1 MRRLFYKIMAFLF
14 SILFRRDS
22 YYYPRYRY
30 YERLLEK
37 YSDGTFYSRLIHKIK
52 SVKGRETKTSINHI
66 EHKPF
71 KETSI
76 TDIIK
81 KHGKPNY
88 KIIYDDLLNIK
99 VLFYREKLGKHK
111 TKLEFHFFNEQLFF
125 YTYTFSYLNNDDK
138 NELVDILEEK
148 YLEGEKIDMKG
159 DFIVDDNNNIIL
171 INDKQDFSIYYICDN
186 RIALE
191 SIKEHID
198 SIKKR
203 ARQEKSKYKKIL
215 YRKL

>member
-1 MRRLFYKIMAFLF
+1 
-14 SILFRRDS
+14 
-22 YYYPRYRY
+22 
-30 YERLLEK
+30 
-37 YSDGTFYSRLIHKIK
+37 
-52 SVKGRETKTSINHI
+52 
-66 EHKPF
+66 
-71 KETSI
+71 
-76 TDIIK
+76 
-81 KHGKPNY
+81 
-88 KIIYDDLLNIK
+88 
-99 VLFYREKLGKHK
+99 
-111 TKLEFHFFNEQLFF
+111 
-125 YTYTFSYLNNDDK
+125 
-138 NELVDILEEK
+138 
-148 YLEGEKIDMKG
+148 MKG